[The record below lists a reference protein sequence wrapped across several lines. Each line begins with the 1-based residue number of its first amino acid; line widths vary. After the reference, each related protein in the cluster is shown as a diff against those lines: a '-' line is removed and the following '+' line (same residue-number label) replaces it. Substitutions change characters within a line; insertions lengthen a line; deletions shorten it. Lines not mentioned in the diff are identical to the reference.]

1 MTNSSVVVLT
11 SQLHVEN
18 FAVSVVNS
26 TLFLQNSVTVAAN
39 GTFEVSPYT
48 ALADDN
54 GTTIPQHSRGCVNA
68 LPNATVLSNIS
79 NYLTDSIYDFQSDLR
94 GPRGVD
100 GNKEYSF
107 EFYVR
112 MELNETS
119 TDYFESFFGDI
130 TDEIYTGTARDG
142 VATPRSTSRY
152 FEYAFP
158 NQACLSLGHLWVSEG
173 GTFRV
178 MPVEVP
184 PLVYKINDTGA
195 LEYYT
200 SNTTSTREYL
210 SRFNDGTSIGIINQ
224 NYSNAIAK
232 RDIELQTLGMGSQVL
247 LVAHSIIV
255 ETGGL
260 ITASGMNPS
269 RNQGLAQLNAN
280 HGSYVDTSDNV
291 TDKYDR
297 YSFGYAVEDDVEA
310 SPTLFYEREGKRT
323 SDGHGQPSDGVSG
336 GGGGGN
342 AGAGTPGR
350 LSHDT
355 RWMQSGD
362 DRRTTPQNSGGYGGL
377 FSRCTRNLHVAC
389 IRRGGTWWLWPGL

>member
-1 MTNSSVVVLT
+1 M
-11 SQLHVEN
+11 
-18 FAVSVVNS
+18 
-26 TLFLQNSVTVAAN
+26 
-39 GTFEVSPYT
+39 SPYT

-112 MELNETS
+112 MELNDTR

-142 VATPRSTSRY
+142 VATPSLHLKVFRVCLS
-152 FEYAFP
+152 
-158 NQACLSLGHLWVSEG
+158 NQACLSLGHLWVSDG

-210 SRFNDGTSIGIINQ
+210 SRFNDGTMIGIINQ
-224 NYSNAIAK
+224 NYSNAIAR
-232 RDIELQTLGMGSQVL
+232 RDIQLQTLGMGSQVL

-280 HGSYVDTSDNV
+280 I
-291 TDKYDR
+291 
-297 YSFGYAVEDDVEA
+297 
-310 SPTLFYEREGKRT
+310 SPT
-323 SDGHGQPSDGVSG
+323 S
-336 GGGGGN
+336 
-342 AGAGTPGR
+342 TP
-350 LSHDT
+350 
-355 RWMQSGD
+355 M
-362 DRRTTPQNSGGYGGL
+362 
-377 FSRCTRNLHVAC
+377 
-389 IRRGGTWWLWPGL
+389 IM